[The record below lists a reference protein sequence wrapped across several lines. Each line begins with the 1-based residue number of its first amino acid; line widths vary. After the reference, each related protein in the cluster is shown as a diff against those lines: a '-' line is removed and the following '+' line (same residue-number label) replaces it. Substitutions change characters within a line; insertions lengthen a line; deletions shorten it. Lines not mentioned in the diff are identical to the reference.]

1 MLVLS
6 RKKNESIVIN
16 SDISVTIVEIRGDK
30 VRLGI
35 VAPKEVPVHR
45 QEVFEAIHGNN
56 ATVSVPA
63 AKNAVVASV
72 AASP

>member
-16 SDISVTIVEIRGDK
+16 DDISIVVVEIRGDK

-35 VAPKEVPVHR
+35 DAPREVPVHR
-45 QEVFEAIHGNN
+45 REIYDAIVKAHNDQVDQQVNEQAGN
-56 ATVSVPA
+56 
-63 AKNAVVASV
+63 
-72 AASP
+72 